1 MATIITAA
9 HTTIITTGMTVTGVD
24 PITGLTMEAIG
35 ATGVIELSSGR
46 DAPLVVEHKFL
57 GVQQRPEE
65 VFENGLGVFRFGGN
79 GFHDGF

>member
-24 PITGLTMEAIG
+24 PITRLTMEAIG

-46 DAPLVVEHKFL
+46 DDPFS
-57 GVQQRPEE
+57 G
-65 VFENGLGVFRFGGN
+65 
-79 GFHDGF
+79 